1 MDRERI
7 GPLRPEIARSWQRL
21 EAVGL
26 SPAALVDPVP
36 ADLDPGGALRR
47 AATPVLDDAADKL
60 RDTAFALVLAD
71 HRGRLTDLRFGV
83 PSLEG
88 RMERLGAIPGATFS
102 EDTTGTNSIATTL
115 EEGRPVAVAGA
126 EHYLESF
133 RDFACYGAPLRSPTT
148 GRIVGVLDL
157 TCSVRDAGAL
167 LRPYVD
173 RLARDID
180 ERLRDDANGPNHR
193 LLRAFEATSRR
204 SAGPVVAFGEEVTL
218 ANRAAAD
225 LLRPADQAAL
235 RALSE
240 DLAGRTEQRTV
251 ELVTGGS
258 IVVRMDKLDGGVLL
272 AVQPKE
278 RPVPIPRGRRP
289 VPADSADW
297 HRSLR
302 AELDRHRD
310 SSVLVT
316 GEAGTGRSAV
326 AASLA
331 EDGGAAVIDGAE
343 TSSAELDAAFADGP
357 RTVVL
362 EHADHLPL
370 RLVPRL
376 ARLRGT
382 TRLVLT
388 SGPAVDPDRASL
400 WALCPVRLTLT
411 PLRAERHRIPALA
424 EARLR
429 EATAGRARFTL
440 GALRV
445 LAAADWP
452 GNLAELAGVV
462 DYVAARRGSGDVTEA
477 DLPPGRRRPDAG
489 PVGGTLWQAERD
501 AIIRAL
507 RDCEGNKVHAAE
519 RLGIS
524 RTALYRRLR
533 VLRIETAR

>member
-1 MDRERI
+1 M
-7 GPLRPEIARSWQRL
+7 P
-21 EAVGL
+21 
-26 SPAALVDPVP
+26 VDV
-36 ADLDPGGALRR
+36 DSDGALLR

-71 HRGRLTDLRFGV
+71 HRGRLTDLRFGI
-83 PSLEG
+83 PSLAG
-88 RMERLGAIPGATFS
+88 RMERLGAVLGATFS

-126 EHYLESF
+126 EHYLASF

-157 TCSVRDAGAL
+157 TCSILDAGSL

-193 LLRAFEATSRR
+193 LLRAFEATNRR
-204 SAGPVVAFGEEVTL
+204 SAGPLVAFGAEVTL

-240 DLAGRTEQRTV
+240 DMVGRAEQRSV

-258 IVVRMDKLDGGVLL
+258 IVVRMDRLDGGVLL
-272 AVQPKE
+272 AVQPAE
-278 RPVPIPRGRRP
+278 RPAPIPRARRP

-297 HRSLR
+297 HRPLR
-302 AELDRHRD
+302 PELERYRD
-310 SSVLVT
+310 SSVLVA
-316 GEAGTGRSAV
+316 GEAGTGRSTV
-326 AASLA
+326 AAALA
-331 EDGGAAVIDGAE
+331 GNGGAVLIDGAE
-343 TSSAELDAAFADGP
+343 ATPAELDTAFAEAPG
-357 RTVVL
+357 TVLL
-362 EHADHLPL
+362 EHADMLPV

-382 TRLVLT
+382 SRVIMTC
-388 SGPAVDPDRASL
+388 GPAADLERASL

-411 PLRAERHRIPALA
+411 PLRAERYRIPALA

-429 EATAGRARFTL
+429 EATGGRARFTL

-445 LAAADWP
+445 LAAAEWP
-452 GNLAELAGVV
+452 GNLAELDGVI

-477 DLPPGRRRPDAG
+477 DLPPGRRRPESG
-489 PVGGTLWQAERD
+489 PVEGTLWQAERD
-501 AIIRAL
+501 AIVRAL
-507 RDCEGNKVHAAE
+507 RDCAGNKVHAAE

-533 VLRIETAR
+533 VLRIEPTR